1 MCHTHPNCPNHASMK
16 FTLSATKQEGN
27 DTFSF
32 IFAPEQPLQWKAGQL
47 LRYVLNHPNP
57 DDRGVERFFS
67 IASAPHEKHVMLTT
81 RFAPKSSS
89 FKKAL
94 KNLRPG
100 DAIEAHDLEGDFV
113 VDDSKK
119 KFVFIAGGIGITP
132 FRAILLD
139 LDYNKKPLNVQ
150 LLYANRD
157 SDFPYRTELEALRTR
172 RPEFRIDYVV
182 SPNRIDEKSIPQLV
196 PDFEESKFYVS
207 GPEPMVESMDETLKT
222 IGVPEE
228 RIKNDFFPGY
238 EWP

>member
-1 MCHTHPNCPNHASMK
+1 MK
-16 FTLSATKQEGN
+16 FTLRATKQEAN

-32 IFAPEQPLQWKAGQL
+32 VFAPEQPLQWKAGQL

-81 RFAPKSSS
+81 RFASKSSS

-94 KNLRPG
+94 KNLRRG
-100 DAIEAHDLEGDFV
+100 DAVEAHDLEGDFV

-119 KFVFIAGGIGITP
+119 TFVFIAGGIGITP

-157 SDFPYRTELEALRTR
+157 NDFPYRKELDALRGQH
-172 RPEFRIDYVV
+172 PEFRIDYVV
-182 SPNRIDEKSIPQLV
+182 GPNRIYDKSIPRLV
-196 PDFEESKFYVS
+196 PDIEKPMLYVS
-207 GPEPMVESMDETLKT
+207 GPEPMVESMDETLKK

>member
-1 MCHTHPNCPNHASMK
+1 MK
-16 FTLSATKQEGN
+16 FTLSAIKQEAN

-32 IFAPEQPLQWKAGQL
+32 VFAPEEPLQWKAGQL

-57 DDRGVERFFS
+57 DERGAERFFS
-67 IASAPHEKHVMLTT
+67 IASAPHEGHIMLTT

-100 DAIEAHDLEGDFV
+100 DGIEAHDLEGDFV
-113 VDDSKK
+113 VDNAEKT
-119 KFVFIAGGIGITP
+119 FVFIAGGIGITP

-157 SDFPYRTELEALRTR
+157 NDFPYRKELEALRTR
-172 RPEFRIDYVV
+172 HPEFRVDYVV

-196 PDFEESKFYVS
+196 PDIEEPMLYVS
-207 GPEPMVESMDETLKT
+207 GPEPMVESMDEILKK

>member
-1 MCHTHPNCPNHASMK
+1 MK
-16 FTLSATKQEGN
+16 FTLSATKQEAN

-47 LRYVLNHPNP
+47 LRYELNHTNP

-67 IASAPHEKHVMLTT
+67 IASAPHEKHVMVTT

-94 KNLRPG
+94 RKLRPG

-113 VDDSKK
+113 VDDSEKT
-119 KFVFIAGGIGITP
+119 FVFIAGGIGITP

-139 LDYNKKPLNVQ
+139 LDHNKKPLNVQ
-150 LLYANRD
+150 LLYANSD
-157 SDFPYRTELEALRTR
+157 NDFPYRKELEALRTR

-182 SPNRIDEKSIPQLV
+182 SPNRLDEKSIAQLV
-196 PDFEESKFYVS
+196 PDIEKPMLYVS
-207 GPEPMVESMDETLKT
+207 GPEPMVQSMDEILKK
-222 IGVPEE
+222 IGVPEK

>member
-1 MCHTHPNCPNHASMK
+1 MK
-16 FTLSATKQEGN
+16 FTLRATKQEVN

-32 IFAPEQPLQWKAGQL
+32 IFAPEQPLLWKAGQL
-47 LRYVLNHPNP
+47 LRYVLNHANP

-81 RFAPKSSS
+81 RFASKSSS
-89 FKKAL
+89 FKKAFR
-94 KNLRPG
+94 KLRPG

-113 VDDSKK
+113 VDDSMKT
-119 KFVFIAGGIGITP
+119 FVFIAGGIGITP

-150 LLYANRD
+150 LLYAN
-157 SDFPYRTELEALRTR
+157 SDNNFVYREELEALRTR
-172 RPEFRIDYVV
+172 HPEFRIDYIV
-182 SPNRIDEKSIPQLV
+182 SPNRIDQKSIPQLV
-196 PDFEESKFYVS
+196 QDIEKPMLYVS
-207 GPEPMVESMDETLKT
+207 GPEPMVESMDETLKK
-222 IGVPEE
+222 IGVPEK

>member
-1 MCHTHPNCPNHASMK
+1 MK
-16 FTLSATKQEGN
+16 FTLSSTKQEAN
-27 DTFSF
+27 DISSF
-32 IFAPEQPLQWKAGQL
+32 IFASQQPLQWKAGQL

-67 IASAPHEKHVMLTT
+67 IASAPHEKQVMVTT

-94 KNLRPG
+94 KNLGPG

-113 VDDSKK
+113 VDDSEKT
-119 KFVFIAGGIGITP
+119 FVFIAGGIGITP

-157 SDFPYRTELEALRTR
+157 NDFPYRKELDALRER
-172 RPEFRIDYVV
+172 HPELKIDYVV
-182 SPNRIDEKSIPQLV
+182 SPNRIDEKSLPQLV
-196 PDFEESKFYVS
+196 PDIEKPMLYVS
-207 GPEPMVESMDETLKT
+207 GPEPMVESMDETLEK

-238 EWP
+238 QWP

>member
-1 MCHTHPNCPNHASMK
+1 MK
-16 FTLSATKQEGN
+16 FTLSATKQEAN

-100 DAIEAHDLEGDFV
+100 GAIEAHDLEGDFV
-113 VDDSKK
+113 VDHRKK
-119 KFVFIAGGIGITP
+119 TFVFIAGGIGITP

-139 LDYNKKPLNVQ
+139 LEHNKTPMNVQ

-157 SDFPYRTELEALRTR
+157 NDFPYRKELEALRR
-172 RPEFRIDYVV
+172 RHPEFRMDYVV
-182 SPNRIDEKSIPQLV
+182 SPNRIDKKSIPQLV
-196 PDFEESKFYVS
+196 PDIEKPMFYVS
-207 GPEPMVESMDETLKT
+207 GPEPMVESMDEILKK

>member
-1 MCHTHPNCPNHASMK
+1 MK
-16 FTLSATKQEGN
+16 FTLTATKQEAS

-32 IFAPEQPLQWKAGQL
+32 IFAPDQSLQWKAGQL
-47 LRYVLNHPNP
+47 LRYVLNHPDP
-57 DDRGVERFFS
+57 DDRGVERYFS

-81 RFAPKSSS
+81 RFASRSSS

-113 VDDSKK
+113 VVDPKK
-119 KFVFIAGGIGITP
+119 TFVFIAGGIGITP

-139 LDYNKKPLNVQ
+139 LEYNQQPLNVQ

-157 SDFPYRTELEALRTR
+157 NDFPYRKELEALKARH
-172 RPEFRIDYVV
+172 PKFRIDYVV

-196 PDFEESKFYVS
+196 PNIEKPILYVS
-207 GPEPMVESMDETLKT
+207 GPEPMVESMDETLKK

-238 EWP
+238 QWP

>member
-1 MCHTHPNCPNHASMK
+1 MSMK
-16 FTLSATKQEGN
+16 FTLSATKKEGS
-27 DTFSF
+27 DTLSF

-89 FKKAL
+89 FKTAL

-113 VDDSKK
+113 VDNSEKT
-119 KFVFIAGGIGITP
+119 FVFIAGGIGITP

-139 LDYNKKPLNVQ
+139 LDYHKKPLSVQ

-157 SDFPYRTELEALRTR
+157 NDFPYRKELDALRGR
-172 RPEFRIDYVV
+172 HPEFRIDYVV
-182 SPNRIDEKSIPQLV
+182 SPNRIDEESIPRLV
-196 PDFEESKFYVS
+196 PDIQKAMLYVS
-207 GPEPMVESMDETLKT
+207 GPEPMVESMDETLKK

>member
-1 MCHTHPNCPNHASMK
+1 MK
-16 FTLSATKQEGN
+16 FTLSATKQEAN

-67 IASAPHEKHVMLTT
+67 IASASHEKHVMLTT
-81 RFAPKSSS
+81 RFASKSSS

-94 KNLRPG
+94 KNLRRG

-113 VDDSKK
+113 VDHRKK
-119 KFVFIAGGIGITP
+119 TFVFIAGGIGITP

-157 SDFPYRTELEALRTR
+157 NDFPYRKELDALRGR
-172 RPEFRIDYVV
+172 HPEFRIDYVV
-182 SPNRIDEKSIPQLV
+182 SPNRIDEKSIPQRCA
-196 PDFEESKFYVS
+196 
-207 GPEPMVESMDETLKT
+207 GH
-222 IGVPEE
+222 
-228 RIKNDFFPGY
+228 
-238 EWP
+238 

>member
-1 MCHTHPNCPNHASMK
+1 MK
-16 FTLSATKQEGN
+16 FTLSAIKQEAN

-32 IFAPEQPLQWKAGQL
+32 VFAPEEPLQWKAGQL
-47 LRYVLNHPNP
+47 LRYVLNHANP

-67 IASAPHEKHVMLTT
+67 IASAPHEKHVMVTT

-94 KNLRPG
+94 RKLRPG

-113 VDDSKK
+113 VDDSEKT
-119 KFVFIAGGIGITP
+119 FVFIAGGIGVTP

-139 LDYNKKPLNVQ
+139 LDHNKKPLNVQ

-157 SDFPYRTELEALRTR
+157 NDFPYRKELEALRTR
-172 RPEFRIDYVV
+172 HPEFRIDYVV
-182 SPNRIDEKSIPQLV
+182 SPNRIDEKSISQLV
-196 PDFEESKFYVS
+196 PDIEEPMLYVS
-207 GPEPMVESMDETLKT
+207 GPEPMVESMDEILKK

>member
-1 MCHTHPNCPNHASMK
+1 MK
-16 FTLSATKQEGN
+16 FTLSATKQEAN

-113 VDDSKK
+113 VDDSETT
-119 KFVFIAGGIGITP
+119 FVFIAGGIGITP
-132 FRAILLD
+132 FRAIFARPGLQQETA
-139 LDYNKKPLNVQ
+139 KR
-150 LLYANRD
+150 AA
-157 SDFPYRTELEALRTR
+157 SLR
-172 RPEFRIDYVV
+172 
-182 SPNRIDEKSIPQLV
+182 KS
-196 PDFEESKFYVS
+196 
-207 GPEPMVESMDETLKT
+207 
-222 IGVPEE
+222 
-228 RIKNDFFPGY
+228 
-238 EWP
+238 

>member
-1 MCHTHPNCPNHASMK
+1 MK
-16 FTLSATKQEGN
+16 FTLSATKQEAN

-47 LRYVLNHPNP
+47 LRYVLNYPNP
-57 DDRGVERFFS
+57 DDRGAERFFS

-81 RFAPKSSS
+81 RFASKSSS

-94 KNLRPG
+94 KNLTPG

-150 LLYANRD
+150 LLYANHD
-157 SDFPYRTELEALRTR
+157 NDFPYRKELDALRGR
-172 RPEFRIDYVV
+172 HPEFRIDYVV
-182 SPNRIDEKSIPQLV
+182 SPNRIDEKSIQQLV
-196 PDFEESKFYVS
+196 PDIQKPMLYVS
-207 GPEPMVESMDETLKT
+207 GPEPMVESMDETLKK

>member
-1 MCHTHPNCPNHASMK
+1 MK
-16 FTLSATKQEGN
+16 FALIATKQEAN

-32 IFAPEQPLQWKAGQL
+32 IFAPEEPLQWKAGQL

-67 IASAPHEKHVMLTT
+67 IASAPHEEHVMLTT
-81 RFAPKSSS
+81 RFASKSSS

-94 KNLRPG
+94 KNLRRG
-100 DAIEAHDLEGDFV
+100 DAVEAHDLEGDFV
-113 VDDSKK
+113 VDHRKK
-119 KFVFIAGGIGITP
+119 TFVFIAGGIGITP

-139 LDYNKKPLNVQ
+139 LEHNKKPLNVQ

-157 SDFPYRTELEALRTR
+157 NDFPYRKELEALRR
-172 RPEFRIDYVV
+172 RHPEFRIDYVV

-196 PDFEESKFYVS
+196 PDIQKPMFYVS
-207 GPEPMVESMDETLKT
+207 GPEPMVESMDKTLKK
-222 IGVPEE
+222 IGVSKK

>member
-1 MCHTHPNCPNHASMK
+1 MK
-16 FTLSATKQEGN
+16 FTLSATKQEAT

-81 RFAPKSSS
+81 RFAQKSSS

-100 DAIEAHDLEGDFV
+100 DAIQAHDLEGDFV
-113 VDDSKK
+113 VDDSEKT
-119 KFVFIAGGIGITP
+119 FVFIAGGIGITP

-139 LDYNKKPLNVQ
+139 LEYNKRPLNVQ

-157 SDFPYRTELEALRTR
+157 NDFPYRKELDALRTR
-172 RPEFRIDYVV
+172 HLEFRIDYVV

-196 PDFEESKFYVS
+196 PDIQEPMLYVS
-207 GPEPMVESMDETLKT
+207 GPEPMVESMDETLKK

>member
-1 MCHTHPNCPNHASMK
+1 MK
-16 FTLSATKQEGN
+16 LTLSAKKQEAN

-57 DDRGVERFFS
+57 DDPGVERFFS

-81 RFAPKSSS
+81 RFASKSSS

-94 KNLRPG
+94 KKFRRG

-113 VDDSKK
+113 VDDSRKT
-119 KFVFIAGGIGITP
+119 FVFIAGGIGITP

-157 SDFPYRTELEALRTR
+157 NDFVYRKELEALRTR
-172 RPEFRIDYVV
+172 HPEFRIDYVV
-182 SPNRIDEKSIPQLV
+182 SPNRIDEKSIAQLV
-196 PDFEESKFYVS
+196 PDIQKPMLYVS
-207 GPEPMVESMDETLKT
+207 GPEPMVESTDEILKQ
-222 IGVPEE
+222 IGVPEK

>member
-1 MCHTHPNCPNHASMK
+1 MK
-16 FTLSATKQEGN
+16 FTLSATKQEAN
-27 DTFSF
+27 DTFSL
-32 IFAPEQPLQWKAGQL
+32 IFAPGQPLQWKAGQL

-67 IASAPHEKHVMLTT
+67 IASAPHEMHIMLTT
-81 RFAPKSSS
+81 RFASKSSS

-113 VDDSKK
+113 VDDSRKT
-119 KFVFIAGGIGITP
+119 FVFIAGGIGITP

-157 SDFPYRTELEALRTR
+157 NDFPYRKELDALRGR
-172 RPEFRIDYVV
+172 HPEFRIDYVV

-196 PDFEESKFYVS
+196 PDIQNPILYVS
-207 GPEPMVESMDETLKT
+207 GPEPMVESMDETLKK

>member
-1 MCHTHPNCPNHASMK
+1 MK
-16 FTLSATKQEGN
+16 FTLSATKQEAN

-47 LRYVLNHPNP
+47 LRYVLDHPNP

-67 IASAPHEKHVMLTT
+67 IASAPHEEHVMLTT
-81 RFAPKSSS
+81 RFASKSSS

-94 KNLRPG
+94 KNLRRG
-100 DAIEAHDLEGDFV
+100 DAVEAHDLEGDFV
-113 VDDSKK
+113 VDHRKK
-119 KFVFIAGGIGITP
+119 TFVFIAGGIGITP

-139 LDYNKKPLNVQ
+139 LEHNKKPLNVQ

-157 SDFPYRTELEALRTR
+157 NDFPYRKELEALRR
-172 RPEFRIDYVV
+172 RHPEFRIDYVV

-196 PDFEESKFYVS
+196 PDIQKPMFYVS
-207 GPEPMVESMDETLKT
+207 GPEPMVESMDKTLKK
-222 IGVPEE
+222 IGVSKK